1 MLPED
6 KSQQGFVLISAEC
19 KISFYVAG
27 IAASYIQNNGTQS
40 GFWFDPDSDGSLMRP
55 LVGNNEAMR
64 TVLQLLVDL
73 QAFMPGE
80 RTCSNG
86 HPAFLAGK
94 CLMTIDWGG
103 VFRAALT
110 SNISRPGM
118 LGIAPLPGS
127 TQILDRTTLKLVN
140 CTPALC
146 PMAQPYR
153 AWVNTAPFPAFGGW
167 TASVAASSPPEV
179 QLATLT
185 FFAYLTSPNNSWAD
199 VLDVSGSVD
208 PFRQQH
214 LDPANIDRWTAA
226 GYDQGTTLQYLS
238 ALSMAMASPNVAL
251 DSRMAYEAKA
261 GRSYRAFFESAYLAV
276 FKNMT
281 DYHMTDALL
290 VLDRSLVQSQQ
301 DTLQLLGNPNP
312 MELRQQYWYLIGRVA
327 SVIVSVSPPL
337 TSGVDSKREAVIGAC
352 LAGGLLLLF
361 SLVLLA
367 WQRVVRLK
375 RNYRSALGK
384 LLPPGAG
391 PDTTLVLTDVQDST
405 TMYECLPVEVMDA
418 CMRIAERIIRDLLA
432 AHRGYESATEGD
444 AFLCAFHSPL
454 DAVLFCLKLQDAL
467 LHATWPQELLHCPGV
482 PCCHPVTVSPKPHF
496 NKIVQVS
503 VCQWHHC
510 HHRACNKVQHK

>member
-1 MLPED
+1 
-6 KSQQGFVLISAEC
+6 C

-40 GFWFDPDSDGSLMRP
+40 GFWFDPDSDGSFMRP

-73 QAFMPGE
+73 QAFMPSE

-153 AWVNTAPFPAFGGW
+153 TARVAPNVTRTLPGAWVNTAPFPAFGGW

-179 QLATLT
+179 QLATLA
-185 FFAYLTSPNNSWAD
+185 FFAYITSLSLEPRLDCSPNNSWAD
-199 VLDVSGSVD
+199 VLNVSGSVD

-214 LDPANIDRWTAA
+214 LDPANIGRWTAA
-226 GYDQGTTLQYLS
+226 GYDQGTTIQYLS

-261 GRSYRAFFESAYLAV
+261 GRSYRTFFESAYLAV
-276 FKNMT
+276 SKNMT
-281 DYHMTDALL
+281 DYHMIDALL

-301 DTLQLLGNPNP
+301 ETLQMLGNPDP
-312 MELRQQYWYLIGRVA
+312 LELRQQYWYLIGRVA
-327 SVIVSVSPPL
+327 SFMFPVPPPL
-337 TSGVDSKREAVIGAC
+337 TSGVDSTREVVIGAC

-361 SLVLLA
+361 SLGLLA
-367 WQRVVRLK
+367 WQRVVRLR
-375 RNYRSALGK
+375 RNHRSALGK

-405 TMYECLPVEVMDA
+405 TLYECLPVEVMDA

-432 AHRGYESATEGD
+432 AHQG
-444 AFLCAFHSPL
+444 
-454 DAVLFCLKLQDAL
+454 
-467 LHATWPQELLHCPGV
+467 
-482 PCCHPVTVSPKPHF
+482 
-496 NKIVQVS
+496 
-503 VCQWHHC
+503 
-510 HHRACNKVQHK
+510 